1 MQLMHK
7 ITLAGLVLWLNSTLS
22 YALTAAEN
30 ASLTC
35 EPQTHRISE
44 YNVRKAPKNVLIV
57 PMLYR
62 NTDNPR
68 ETEHWPEPPARA
80 LTSFY
85 QGQFKT
91 RVHWL
96 RNVRNW
102 QTYYAQTDD
111 LIQQGMQFDRVIF
124 IAHGGFDGPL
134 LQNEIISETRE
145 VNGDQAII
153 KQISEAQPGN
163 EHVVTIETKN
173 MSRNKKFN
181 DYLADNWRQL
191 LTLPETA
198 VRATLKQQH
207 QAFQPMDQACYA
219 KFCDA
224 KKIAGL
230 TPDVRNARLET
241 CEKVCR
247 PALYD
252 VKYFEQPSEKRFR
265 LFSDSLKSLVK
276 EDGIIFMGECNAGT
290 PTPKQYSH
298 WDTPGIV
305 VSSKIAGGP
314 YHNYVNL
321 LSSATG
327 RLVAGPIGSSSADD
341 IVKRIIALE
350 NNHEQRFLCMAMPS
364 LDALVNQL
372 VNE

>member
-1 MQLMHK
+1 MQLMQK
-7 ITLAGLVLWLNSTLS
+7 TIMMVLALALS
-22 YALTAAEN
+22 LINPLHAAEN
-30 ASLTC
+30 ASQTC
-35 EPQTHRISE
+35 EPEAHSINDYQ
-44 YNVRKAPKNVLIV
+44 VRKAPKNVLIV
-57 PMLYR
+57 PMLYH

-68 ETEHWPEPPARA
+68 ETEHWPEPPART
-80 LTSFY
+80 LTNFY

-96 RNVRNW
+96 RNVRSW
-102 QTYYAQTDD
+102 QAYYTQTDE
-111 LIQQGMQFDRVIF
+111 LIRQGMQFDRVVF

-134 LQNEIISETRE
+134 LQNEITSETRE
-145 VNGDQAII
+145 VNGDHAMI
-153 KQISEAQPGN
+153 KQVSEAQPGN

-173 MSRNKKFN
+173 MARNKGFN
-181 DYLADNWRQL
+181 DYLASNWQQL
-191 LTLPETA
+191 LTHPENE
-198 VRATLKQQH
+198 VRAILKQQH
-207 QAFQPMDQACYA
+207 QAFQPMDKACYA
-219 KFCDA
+219 NFCDA
-224 KKIAGL
+224 KKLAAL
-230 TPDVRNARLET
+230 TPETKTARLET

-247 PALYD
+247 PSLYD

-290 PTPKQYSH
+290 PAPKQYSH

-321 LSSATG
+321 LSAATG

-341 IVKRIIALE
+341 IVKRITALE